1 MGFERL
7 LKSGKEKVET
17 VPPGI
22 SRRTFLVTGAAAGGG
37 LLLGFY
43 VPARIEAKAQP
54 SSEEIFRPNAFVCI
68 RPNDSITLI
77 MPQVERWDKARTHR
91 CPCSSPKSWRSTW
104 QR

>member
-1 MGFERL
+1 VDFERL
-7 LKSGKEKVET
+7 LKPGKDKMET

-54 SSEEIFRPNAFVCI
+54 RAKKYSDQMLRVRS
-68 RPNDSITLI
+68 
-77 MPQVERWDKARTHR
+77 PQ
-91 CPCSSPKSWRSTW
+91 
-104 QR
+104 